1 MNIIRKD
8 AQKKMLFVR
17 IPEKFEEPKGQ
28 TEVFEENMLLACR
41 ISGIL
46 PMKKGWHGES
56 AFYAADIRSCR
67 ALSEYDRPLKKLPVL
82 AVQLPGII
90 QNLENYLLSPDH
102 LLLEADQIYV
112 NDDGEVRLLYL
123 PFYTADVRRQGIS
136 LAESLRP
143 GLYDEKDLFVSRF
156 QRCLAENA
164 LPWEALSRL
173 GREALRQEKDRGELA
188 KGDRENLKDRY
199 PNPVYAA
206 DDVAGQETLDFQK
219 DENSREEKI
228 RNWEKARD
236 REEINPGESE
246 GCERKKKN
254 VGQWLLPALFAL
266 VLVIVN
272 FFILRSGILEGT
284 SDQIAVLFGRLADF
298 FMENRIRAAIGLC
311 MLLIGL
317 LFLIR
322 YRKRKEKKRRLSEAR
337 LAGTEK
343 AVLAAGKTGINENQ
357 TSISR
362 VSENR
367 ASMEQERYPGENAE
381 WKMAMREKPVVEN
394 GDFENIKGKFGMPG
408 ADEEII
414 KNAERE
420 DENNI
425 RPGRTL
431 ADDFEWELSDYD
443 IDLKLNPEIF
453 SERFSDEEKISGSFA
468 GQYQGQQLFS
478 AAGKEQELRM
488 DNVACLMPE
497 KEKGELLPFRLAHRQ
512 YIVGKEGTG
521 SDIRLKSAA
530 VNAIHA
536 ILGWTDRGYYVSDLN
551 SRNGT
556 KVNGRLIPGE
566 ERCYL
571 KDGDRV
577 AFGDAVF
584 TFTFPPGVKSRA

>member
-67 ALSEYDRPLKKLPVL
+67 ALSEYDRPLKKLPAL

-123 PFYTADVRRQGIS
+123 PFYTADIRRQGIS

-164 LPWEALSRL
+164 LPGEALSRL
-173 GREALRQEKDRGELA
+173 GREALRQEKDREESAEGGL
-188 KGDRENLKDRY
+188 ENLRDRC
-199 PNPVYAA
+199 PDPVYAA
-206 DDVAGQETLDFQK
+206 GDVAGQETRDFQK
-219 DENSREEKI
+219 NENSREEKI
-228 RNWEKARD
+228 RDWEKARD
-236 REEINPGESE
+236 WEEIGPGASE
-246 GCERKKKN
+246 DCERKKKN
-254 VGQWLLPALFAL
+254 VGQWLLPALFAI

-272 FFILRSGILEGT
+272 FFVLKSGILEGT
-284 SDQIAVLFGRLADF
+284 SDQIAALFGRLADF
-298 FMENRIRAAIGLC
+298 FMEKRITAAIGLC
-311 MLLIGL
+311 VLLLGL
-317 LFLIR
+317 LLLIR

-337 LAGTEK
+337 LAGAEK
-343 AVLAAGKTGINENQ
+343 AVMAAGKNGINENQ
-357 TSISR
+357 KSMSR
-362 VSENR
+362 VSGNR
-367 ASMEQERYPGENAE
+367 ESMEEERYPAENAE
-381 WKMAMREKPVVEN
+381 WERAMGENPVWET
-394 GDFENIKGKFGMPG
+394 GDLENIRGKFGMPET
-408 ADEEII
+408 DEEIM
-414 KNAERE
+414 KNVERE
-420 DENNI
+420 NEINV
-425 RPGRTL
+425 RTGRAS
-431 ADDFEWELSDYD
+431 ADDFEWKLSDYD

-453 SERFSDEEKISGSFA
+453 SEGLSDKEKISGSLT
-468 GQYQGQQLFS
+468 GQYQGRQLFS

-488 DNVACLMPE
+488 DTVACLMPE

-584 TFTFPPGVKSRA
+584 TFTFPPGVKSMA